1 MAFYR
6 IMIPVEHR
14 AAIGSDDLAER
25 VHRFLEDKDFY
36 VEGVS
41 VENVMEINGQ
51 DDATLKVE
59 GPFLVIDCNQSPR
72 SVMAEFEWFGG
83 HSEDDQLLLEFI
95 DSEWALDHPKM
106 VEVIKTLARRQL
118 GLK

>member
-1 MAFYR
+1 
-6 IMIPVEHR
+6 MIPSDYR
-14 AAIGSDDLAER
+14 AAIGNEDLAER
-25 VHRFLEDKDFY
+25 VHRFLEDKDIY
-36 VEGVS
+36 VDGVS
-41 VENVMEINGQ
+41 VENVMEISGQ
-51 DDATLKVE
+51 DEATLKVE

-95 DSEWALDHPKM
+95 DSEWTLDHPKM
-106 VEVIKTLARRQL
+106 VQVLKILARRQL